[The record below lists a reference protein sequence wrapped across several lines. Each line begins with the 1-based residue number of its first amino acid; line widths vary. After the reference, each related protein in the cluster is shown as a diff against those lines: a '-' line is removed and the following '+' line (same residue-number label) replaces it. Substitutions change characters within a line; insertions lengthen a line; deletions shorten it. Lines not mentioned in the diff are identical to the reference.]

1 MRAEAILFFGD
12 SGGAGVRE
20 LRKRGGHLLSKGRF
34 IAAQIH
40 AMLKD
45 DLWLANAR
53 AANAGAAA
61 LAMACDG
68 RMLYPVEANELFVR
82 LSADEA
88 DRLRAAGFAFSDW
101 GGGAGRRGVRW
112 AMVVGRAEGRGGG
125 N

>member
-34 IAAQIH
+34 VAAQIR
-40 AMLKD
+40 ALLAD

-61 LAMACDG
+61 LALACGDRLPHPG
-68 RMLYPVEANELFVR
+68 EANGLFVR
-82 LSADEA
+82 LPPEEA
-88 DRLRAAGFAFSDW
+88 ARMR
-101 GGGAGRRGVRW
+101 GAGVGESVGEGKGV
-112 AMVVGRAEGRGGG
+112 
-125 N
+125 